1 MTQTVIL
8 RGREQRT
15 LAQRMIEAAPVDAVV
30 RIAPKGRSLDQNALL
45 WALLSDVSRAKPMG
59 RKHTPEVWKSLFC
72 HACGHAVQF
81 EMGLNGQPFPT
92 GFSTS
97 KMTVQEMCD
106 LTTFIMAWGDEQGVE
121 WTR

>member
-45 WALLSDVSRAKPMG
+45 GAFVRRVRAKPMG
-59 RKHTPEVWKSLFC
+59 RMHTPEVWKTLFC
-72 HACGHAVQF
+72 HACSHAVQF
-81 EMGLNGQPFPT
+81 EMGLNRQPFPT

-97 KMTVQEMCD
+97 KMSVQEMND
-106 LTTFIMAWGDEQGVE
+106 LITFIMAWGDE
-121 WTR
+121 RA